1 MKGDD
6 RREEYLPG
14 DPGSLPYFV
23 CLFILGDLSCWEE
36 SFTSCA
42 SEMLGQEM
50 VFVVGGA
57 DGFGE
62 NLLSYRPRALI
73 HQHRPEGR
81 THIFFGVYKK
91 QQTEQAWIKT
101 C

>member
-1 MKGDD
+1 MKGDY
-6 RREEYLPG
+6 RRQEYLPG
-14 DPGSLPYFV
+14 DLGSLPYFV
-23 CLFILGDLSCWEE
+23 CLFILGDFSCWEE

-62 NLLSYRPRALI
+62 NPLSYRPRALI

-81 THIFFGVYKK
+81 TYIFFGVYKK